1 MTRVTR
7 AMSNGA
13 NLMPRDMKI
22 RPYAV
27 KRSAAVAAVSSL
39 CWAAVILVAP
49 IANTVPLSNG
59 LDIECFLDNT
69 NNHVKC
75 VTMGGC
81 PRVHGDYVVDALHVM
96 INGHQDE
103 YAYHCINN
111 QTVSWGLDIDPNSTF
126 TIGVQACRKKDL
138 EGDWCTAFSDYTY
151 TPPQP
156 VKCPAGSPA
165 PTVPAGQTCAPKP
178 DVTLEATPGEPL
190 GGNPPPVAPPPPA
203 GHTVIAD
210 VQLYDTPGGSGTVIG
225 ELKKGD
231 AVTLNGPCPIQNP
244 ANPDDA
250 NNGWC
255 KVTDTTLKLTGAVWG
270 DAISK

>member
-1 MTRVTR
+1 
-7 AMSNGA
+7 MSNGES
-13 NLMPRDMKI
+13 LMPRDMKI
-22 RPYAV
+22 TRHAM
-27 KRSAAVAAVSSL
+27 KRSAVAAAVSSL
-39 CWAAVILVAP
+39 CWAAVTVVAP

-103 YAYHCINN
+103 YAYHCING
-111 QTVSWGLDIDPNSTF
+111 QTVSWGLNIDPNSTF
-126 TIGVQACRKKDL
+126 TLGVQACRKKDL
-138 EGDWCTAFSDYTY
+138 EGDWCTAYSDYTY

-156 VKCPAGSPA
+156 VKCPADSPT
-165 PTVPAGQTCAPKP
+165 PTVPAGQKCAPAP
-178 DVTLEATPGEPL
+178 EVTLSVTPGAPL
-190 GGNPPPVAPPPPA
+190 GGGTPAPPPPTPPP
-203 GHTVIAD
+203 GHTVISD
-210 VQLYDTPGGSGTVIG
+210 VELYDTPGGSGTVIG
-225 ELKKGD
+225 ELKEGD
-231 AVTLNGPCPIQNP
+231 AVTLNGPCPIRNA
-244 ANPDDA
+244 ANPDDP